1 MPHNL
6 AESVINSI
14 WPQLGSIPEGVLRT
28 PDNINGVHF
37 IIRDVNAGAI
47 AILTGTQNRQTAPDK
62 APVNI
67 TKAAFIAA
75 LDYLISHNHVDSTKR
90 CEINARNSPD
100 NAGDLCRASRAQNH
114 NVRCI
119 NYILPIL
126 QYVSLVEIDGNRL
139 NTTWLI

>member
-14 WPQLGSIPEGVLRT
+14 WPQFSSIPDGVLRT

-37 IIRDVNAGAI
+37 IIKDVDVDAL
-47 AILTGTQNRQTAPDK
+47 AILTGTQSRQTASDK
-62 APVNI
+62 VPVNI
-67 TKAAFIAA
+67 TKEAFIAT
-75 LDYLISHNHVDSTKR
+75 LDYLVSHSHVDDTKR
-90 CEINARNSPD
+90 CKISASNKPEEASP
-100 NAGDLCRASRAQNH
+100 LCRASRAQNH

-119 NYILPIL
+119 TYILPIL
-126 QYVSLVEIDGNRL
+126 QYFNLVEVDGNRL